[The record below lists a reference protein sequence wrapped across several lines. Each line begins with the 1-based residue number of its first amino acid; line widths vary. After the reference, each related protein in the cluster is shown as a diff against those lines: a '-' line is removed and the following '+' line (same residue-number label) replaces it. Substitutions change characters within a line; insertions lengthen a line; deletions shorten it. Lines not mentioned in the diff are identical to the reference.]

1 MCICLS
7 VHMSHKHNSSSTDEP
22 ILMKL
27 YMVVAYDLR
36 VSMKKVNHSQKYSRE
51 IFELTYFNTAGLMV
65 AFCDSQF

>member
-1 MCICLS
+1 
-7 VHMSHKHNSSSTDEP
+7 MSHKHNSSLTDEP

-27 YMVVAYDLR
+27 YMVVVYDLR

-65 AFCDSQF
+65 ALCDSQF